1 MSDFVEELARL
12 TGWTGRRGRRYDA
25 ERVRAEL
32 GTDLP
37 ADYVD
42 LVSTFG
48 CGMFDDA
55 IILLEPGRLHYDLVA
70 VTKRERHNMRRI
82 LQGGS
87 LGEDEIPSAVRPPHG
102 DPLITWAVS
111 DYGLNFHW
119 RCSPWDQPDRWPV
132 VAFVL
137 AEPWHEYK
145 MTATEFL
152 VRLLDGSIEH
162 PSWDP
167 VEHHHFVPFDDLP
180 GGEAEPTDTL
190 AVEAVTWLP
199 DVLVQIDPAD
209 DSGLDLSA
217 LQRWLW
223 DHEALHETG
232 TSIGL
237 NRTAHTGYRMV
248 LELTVGD
255 YRGRPVVGQAVA
267 TWMRSN
273 GVLFTGKITCDDATT
288 YVHEATPE
296 AVEELIRTLGTA
308 G

>member
-1 MSDFVEELARL
+1 MSNSVEQLARL
-12 TGWTGRRGRRYDA
+12 TGWTRRRGRRYDA

-37 ADYVD
+37 SDYVD

-55 IILLEPGRLHYDLVA
+55 IILLELGRPHYDLVA
-70 VTKRERHNMRRI
+70 VTKRDRHNMRRI
-82 LQGGS
+82 LQGSS
-87 LGEDEIPSAVRPPHG
+87 LDEDEIPSAARPPHG

-137 AEPWHEYK
+137 AEPWHEYA

-152 VRLLDGSIEH
+152 VGLLDGSIEH

-167 VEHHHFVPFDDLP
+167 VEHHGFVPLGDLA
-180 GGEAEPTDTL
+180 GDESDTS

-217 LQRWLW
+217 LRRWLL
-223 DHEALHETG
+223 DHEALDGTW

-237 NRTAHTGYRMV
+237 HRTAYTGHRMV
-248 LELTVGD
+248 LQLTVGD

-267 TWMRSN
+267 AWLRSN
-273 GVLFTGKITCDDATT
+273 GVLFTGKITCDDATAH
-288 YVHEATPE
+288 VHEATPE
-296 AVEELIRTLGTA
+296 AVDELIRTLGAA